1 MNERET
7 EIIRYI
13 LVQGKTHYE
22 EIAAHMNLSQRTI
35 ANVLDQVEPAIKN
48 LGVQLIRRPNDGIYF
63 TGKLDKLRKSLSLT
77 SATDFQS
84 KGGRQRYILFKLLL
98 NSMPYTLQGL
108 ADELFVS
115 RSTVENDFLIVRKK
129 LTSLGIG
136 VEISHQGI
144 NISANEDQRREA
156 IAELISQYWGQEI
169 YAEYEH
175 GELIR
180 TINLPPKLQQLFSKY
195 IISLV
200 MDTLTEFIEKSHLI
214 FSDYEFQSLA
224 IHLMIA
230 LERINNSSIDSE
242 KLVKLGKNTKLL
254 NETKLLVTILER
266 RYQHS
271 IPMVEQRYLNLHIVA
286 AMHKKISLADVKEQP
301 NLQKGDSD
309 FKNVSVFLKKR
320 LVNIHPDKELLE
332 GLSLHLES
340 TIKRLKVGL
349 NIYNPYTKEI
359 RRNLPEAFDAAVE
372 LKADLQTKYEIIL
385 NDDELAFIAL
395 HFESFYERHL
405 SDKRLRVVVVCSSGI
420 GTSQLLA
427 QRLETR
433 FNKILQVNRVTTVA
447 DLFNSKLTEDL
458 VISTIPIS
466 NIEKPVICV
475 GPLLEPN
482 DIQVIQSEIKQLQ
495 KNTQSHNPF
504 FDFLKPELI
513 LIKDQSEDYQ
523 QTMETITQ
531 ALINGKYIKNV
542 KEVLKAVDQREE
554 LASTAMERFA
564 LPHVNPKLIEKSA
577 LVLLISKKPILWKKS
592 EVNFIF
598 FIGLNNEVKGKMRDI
613 FKLINAIIDDQQLQG
628 RLLKAQQEQQVIK
641 ILKEWNKGG
650 F

>member
-1 MNERET
+1 M
-7 EIIRYI
+7 
-13 LVQGKTHYE
+13 
-22 EIAAHMNLSQRTI
+22 
-35 ANVLDQVEPAIKN
+35 
-48 LGVQLIRRPNDGIYF
+48 
-63 TGKLDKLRKSLSLT
+63 
-77 SATDFQS
+77 
-84 KGGRQRYILFKLLL
+84 
-98 NSMPYTLQGL
+98 
-108 ADELFVS
+108 
-115 RSTVENDFLIVRKK
+115 
-129 LTSLGIG
+129 
-136 VEISHQGI
+136 
-144 NISANEDQRREA
+144 
-156 IAELISQYWGQEI
+156 
-169 YAEYEH
+169 
-175 GELIR
+175 
-180 TINLPPKLQQLFSKY
+180 
-195 IISLV
+195 
-200 MDTLTEFIEKSHLI
+200 
-214 FSDYEFQSLA
+214 
-224 IHLMIA
+224 
-230 LERINNSSIDSE
+230 
-242 KLVKLGKNTKLL
+242 
-254 NETKLLVTILER
+254 
-266 RYQHS
+266 
-271 IPMVEQRYLNLHIVA
+271 
-286 AMHKKISLADVKEQP
+286 
-301 NLQKGDSD
+301 
-309 FKNVSVFLKKR
+309 
-320 LVNIHPDKELLE
+320 NIHPDKELLE

-372 LKADLQTKYEIIL
+372 LQADLQTKYEIIM

-433 FNKILQVNRVTTVA
+433 FNKTLQVNRVTTVA

-495 KNTQSHNPF
+495 KSTQSHNPF

-531 ALINGKYIKNV
+531 ALINGKYIKNA
-542 KEVLKAVDQREE
+542 KEVLKAVDEREE

-564 LPHVNPKLIEKSA
+564 LPHVSPKLIEKSA
-577 LVLLISKKPILWKKS
+577 LVLLISKTPILWKKS

-628 RLLKAQQEQQVIK
+628 RLLKARQKQQVIK

-650 F
+650 L